1 MQESFIKAF
10 LVATETPGLSVLTPN
25 TGVPVTVLPRGAA
38 LVKGPCEKMNLGALV
53 RVFGPQTSR
62 PSWLLACCLSV
73 CWLFPALGLGMAQKP
88 EVSYPAKRVLGTE
101 HGVVGEVCAFGTL
114 ASGGEGALGSLEPPP
129 GSWRPAQLCLLFQPG
144 GGGGRGERDE
154 PPLHTPDVSSPAEPA
169 SSEKRAVGR
178 CLAGFHSPLGSLSLA
193 GFHGREC
200 WGDASVCVFSL
211 KKHRNRNLFY
221 IWGQP
226 QASQS
231 GQDGAAGKSA
241 AGGGAG
247 ARLTAHLRGRD
258 RQPTVQGVLGRWGP
272 SGWGW
277 GGGRVI
283 FQRCWIVPLG
293 AFLVLSGFS
302 GSS

>member
-144 GGGGRGERDE
+144 GGGGGGSGTSLLSTLQMFPAPQSRHHPKSEPSGAASPGSTLPWALSRWLGFMAGSAGETR
-154 PPLHTPDVSSPAEPA
+154 VFA
-169 SSEKRAVGR
+169 
-178 CLAGFHSPLGSLSLA
+178 FSLSKNTETVICSTSGANRRQARA
-193 GFHGREC
+193 GRMGRR
-200 WGDASVCVFSL
+200 AS
-211 KKHRNRNLFY
+211 R
-221 IWGQP
+221 P
-226 QASQS
+226 QE
-231 GQDGAAGKSA
+231 AAQA
-241 AGGGAG
+241 
-247 ARLTAHLRGRD
+247 
-258 RQPTVQGVLGRWGP
+258 LG
-272 SGWGW
+272 
-277 GGGRVI
+277 
-283 FQRCWIVPLG
+283 
-293 AFLVLSGFS
+293 
-302 GSS
+302 